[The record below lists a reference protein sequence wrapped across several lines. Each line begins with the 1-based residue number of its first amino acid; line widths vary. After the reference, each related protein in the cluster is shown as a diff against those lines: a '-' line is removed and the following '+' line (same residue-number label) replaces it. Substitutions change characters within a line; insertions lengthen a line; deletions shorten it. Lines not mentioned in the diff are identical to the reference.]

1 MKTVFITGCATG
13 FGHRLAKRLLELGHN
28 VIATDPSVADWPAQ
42 VGAPNPNLLVLPLDV
57 RDTAQ
62 VKQAVADALAWSP
75 VDVLVNNGGYA
86 IFGSQEETDLSLI
99 EELFAVNVIGVAR
112 VTQALLPTL
121 RERGGTVVQ
130 LSSVAGRT
138 VFPESG
144 YYAATKYAVEA
155 MSEALFQE
163 SCTFG
168 VKVRLVQPGSFDTKF
183 IPTAIAMSPEPSSES
198 PYDHLREAWGKRKTE
213 TLEPPQDP
221 MLVVNAI
228 IASLDD
234 SRPFYR
240 VPVGPDSERI
250 IALRDTLG
258 ADRWSRLAAD
268 RNGLE
273 APHSSGDFPGPD
285 DILSEA
291 AAGKAPR
298 AEVLEALASGH
309 LDHWRESE
317 TGLQALQ
324 ILAR

>member
-1 MKTVFITGCATG
+1 MDVRNA
-13 FGHRLAKRLLELGHN
+13 
-28 VIATDPSVADWPAQ
+28 AQ
-42 VGAPNPNLLVLPLDV
+42 V
-57 RDTAQ
+57 Q
-62 VKQAVADALAWSP
+62 QSVADALAWSP

-99 EELFAVNVIGVAR
+99 EDLFAVNVIGVAR

-121 RERGGTVVQ
+121 RERAGTVVQ

-168 VKVRLVQPGSFDTKF
+168 VKIRLVQPGSFDTKF

-198 PYDHLREAWGKRKTE
+198 AYDHLRDAWGRRKTE

-228 IASLDD
+228 VASLDD
-234 SRPFYR
+234 PRPFYR

-250 IALRDTLG
+250 IALRDALG
-258 ADRWSRLAAD
+258 PDRWSRFAAD

-273 APHSSGDFPGPD
+273 APHAPGDFPSPQ
-285 DILSEA
+285 DIVSDA
-291 AAGKAPR
+291 TAGRRPS
-298 AEVLEALASGH
+298 AEVLDAFASGH

-324 ILAR
+324 VLAQ